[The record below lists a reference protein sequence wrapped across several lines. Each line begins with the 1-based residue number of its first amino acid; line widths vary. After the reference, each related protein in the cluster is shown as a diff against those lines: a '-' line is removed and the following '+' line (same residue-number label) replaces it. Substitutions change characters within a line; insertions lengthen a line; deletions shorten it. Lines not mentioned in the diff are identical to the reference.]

1 MVQVYNGANP
11 NVINAVND
19 HKNKINEMIDRLAN
33 FFSDD
38 ADSGFCVD
46 KLSTTLSTLT
56 SI

>member
-1 MVQVYNGANP
+1 MVEVYKTANP
-11 NVINAVND
+11 DVINAVND

-38 ADSGFCVD
+38 EDSGFCVD
-46 KLSTTLSTLT
+46 KLSPLLPSVS